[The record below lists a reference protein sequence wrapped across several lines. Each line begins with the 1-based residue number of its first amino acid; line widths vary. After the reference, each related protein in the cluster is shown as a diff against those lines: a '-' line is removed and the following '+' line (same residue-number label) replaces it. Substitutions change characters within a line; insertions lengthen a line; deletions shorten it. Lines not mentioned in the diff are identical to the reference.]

1 MERKIQKRIAELFY
15 FRIADRYN
23 IIDRPN
29 ERSSH
34 TSIVL
39 RGGGII
45 FLLGLWTWAFFF
57 NYAHSVCR

>member
-1 MERKIQKRIAELFY
+1 MNSLLYVLIFALLFFAELFY

-34 TSIVL
+34 TSIDL
-39 RGGGII
+39 KDGGNI
-45 FLLGLWTWAFFF
+45 LL
-57 NYAHSVCR
+57 